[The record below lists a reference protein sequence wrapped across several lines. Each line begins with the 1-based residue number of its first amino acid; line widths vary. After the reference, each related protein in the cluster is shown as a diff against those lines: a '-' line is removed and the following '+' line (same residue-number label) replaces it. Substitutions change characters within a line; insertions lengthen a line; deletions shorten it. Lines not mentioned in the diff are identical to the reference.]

1 MAKFKQSP
9 KQQKK
14 DYTFF
19 LLDGVFWAIMYYVS
33 IIFLIPYLLNFGATS
48 LQIGLLQTLP
58 IVIASFFGLFS
69 YSLLKYFNSK
79 KQMVVVFAILQAFF
93 WLPLAFAGYLFNN
106 TFIIWLVIF
115 LYSLIQIMEYAPL
128 PVYRDWIGKIFA
140 KNKIVTFVAKKQT
153 IMNIISIFP
162 LLMAGFFLDVFTEQ
176 NATLAFTLL
185 FIFVGF
191 FRFASAIYLSKM
203 SKTET
208 KKQIITETNKMKKPI
223 FGIFKKIVLNNKKFL
238 YFLIIVSALYLS
250 INIASPYYRY
260 YFLEI
265 LNLSYTNYILIEIS
279 SILGLVFSFYYWGNI
294 SDKFGTTKVLKATVI
309 FLPIYPLAVIL
320 LGKNILAL
328 SLLGFFDG
336 VVLAGFTISI
346 YGYFYQHVRSDFIHH
361 ISFYVIFQSVAILI
375 GSLIGGVISSN
386 SFFWYRG
393 IQAYGLL
400 LVFYISFCLRI
411 FTIIYFTNLK
421 DQDFI
426 KDRKSVSL
434 ARGVVLQ
441 APVIF
446 GMNRLINYVSKTRT
460 QIDRK
465 ILKTRTH
472 IDHKISTTK
481 KIFDKHI
488 TKTRKN
494 FSKTIKK
501 KRF

>member
-9 KQQKK
+9 RQQKK

-19 LLDGVFWAIMYYVS
+19 LLDGVFWAIMYYIS
-33 IIFLIPYLLNFGATS
+33 IVFLIPYLLHFGATS

-79 KQMVVVFAILQAFF
+79 KQMVVLFAILQAFF

-115 LYSLIQIMEYAPL
+115 LYALIQIMEYAPL

-140 KNKIVTFVAKKQT
+140 KNKIVTFVARKQT
-153 IMNIISIFP
+153 IMNIISIVP
-162 LLMAGFFLDVFTEQ
+162 LLLAGFYLDFFIDKNT
-176 NATLAFTLL
+176 TFAFTLL

-203 SKTET
+203 SKTESR
-208 KKQIITETNKMKKPI
+208 KEIITETKKMTKPV
-223 FGIFKKIVLNNKKFL
+223 FSVFKKLVLKNKKFL
-238 YFLIIVSALYLS
+238 YFLLVVSALYLS

-279 SILGLVFSFYYWGNI
+279 SILGLVFSFYYWGSI
-294 SDKFGTTKVLKATVI
+294 SDIFGTTKVLKATVI

-346 YGYFYQHVRSDFIHH
+346 YGYFYQQIRSDFIHH
-361 ISFYVIFQSVAILI
+361 ISFFVIFQSVAVLI

-386 SFFWYRG
+386 NFFWYRG

-400 LVFYISFCLRI
+400 LIFYISFCLRT
-411 FTIIYFTNLK
+411 FTVIYFANLK
-421 DQDFI
+421 DQDFV
-426 KDRKSVSL
+426 KDRKSISL
-434 ARGVVLQ
+434 ARGIVLQ

-446 GMNRLINYVSKTRT
+446 GMNRLINYISKTRT
-460 QIDRK
+460 NIDRK
-465 ILKTRTH
+465 ILTTR
-472 IDHKISTTK
+472 K
-481 KIFDKHI
+481 KIDKNLS
-488 TKTRKN
+488 KTRKN
-494 FSKTIKK
+494 LSKTIKK
-501 KRF
+501 KKFLRK